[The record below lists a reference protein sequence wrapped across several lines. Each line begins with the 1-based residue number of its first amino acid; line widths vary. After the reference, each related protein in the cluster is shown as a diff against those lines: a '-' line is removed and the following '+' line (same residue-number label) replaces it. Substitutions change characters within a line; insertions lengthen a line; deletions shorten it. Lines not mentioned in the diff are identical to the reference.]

1 MVPAR
6 DHTYIGGE
14 LDLFSLAINW
24 KRYVKTAIERY
35 LVGDI
40 LEVGAGI
47 GGTTAAMHDGT
58 AHQWVCLEPDFGNA
72 KKLMKLVLDRWGH
85 KQTHVIA
92 GSLHALAE
100 HSSFDCVLY
109 MDVLEHI
116 RADRDQIQAA
126 ARLVRKNGHIVV
138 LSPAHQW
145 LFSDF
150 DESIGHWR
158 RYNKEHLRSLM
169 PPRWIEV
176 KMVYLDSIGAL
187 LALGNLVGPRQSMPS
202 SWQIAIWDRL
212 CIPFSRIMDSVLR
225 GSCGKSV
232 LAIWRKPESL

>member
-1 MVPAR
+1 MVPAS
-6 DHTYIGGE
+6 DYAYIGGE

-24 KRYVKTAIERY
+24 KRYVKTAIEKY

-58 AHQWVCLEPDFGNA
+58 AHLWVCLEPDFLNA
-72 KKLMKLVLDRWGH
+72 KRLLKLVRDRWEH
-85 KQTHVIA
+85 KQPYVIA

-116 RADRDQIQAA
+116 PDDRDQIQAA
-126 ARLVRKNGHIVV
+126 ARLVRDNGHIVI

-145 LFSDF
+145 LFSAF
-150 DESIGHWR
+150 DENIGHLR

-169 PPRWIEV
+169 PPGWKQV
-176 KMVYLDSIGAL
+176 KLVYLDSIGAL
-187 LALGNLVGPRQSMPS
+187 LSLGNLVGPRQSMPS
-202 SWQIAIWDRL
+202 SWQITIWDRL
-212 CIPFSRIMDSVLR
+212 CIPFSRVIDSVLR

>member
-1 MVPAR
+1 MVPGR

-14 LDLFSLAINW
+14 LDLFFLAINW
-24 KRYVKTAIERY
+24 KRYVKTNIERY
-35 LVGDI
+35 LIGDI

-58 AHQWVCLEPDFGNA
+58 AHRWVCLEPDFLNA
-72 KKLMKLVLDRWGH
+72 KRLLKLVRNRWGQ
-85 KQTHVIA
+85 KQTYVIA

-109 MDVLEHI
+109 MDVLEHVQD
-116 RADRDQIQAA
+116 DRDQIQAA
-126 ARLVRKNGHIVV
+126 ARLVRENGHIVI

-145 LFSDF
+145 LFSAF
-150 DESIGHWR
+150 DENIGHLR

-169 PPRWIEV
+169 PPGWIQV
-176 KMVYLDSIGAL
+176 KMAYLDSIGAL
-187 LALGNLVGPRQSMPS
+187 LSLANLVGLRQSMPS
-202 SWQIAIWDRL
+202 SWQIKIWDRF
-212 CIPFSRIMDSVLR
+212 CIPFSRIIDSALR